1 MLKLDLAK
9 KNVLTL
15 AIAQG
20 LSITSTGINIIH
32 TGLVGI
38 MLAPKPEY
46 ATIPLS
52 FQFITVAL
60 TLIPISLL
68 MGKFGRK
75 IIFFLGV
82 FSCFIGSL
90 LVVYAIFEKSF
101 LTFIFGAIFIG
112 LSQSTQQF
120 YRYAA
125 TDNVPNEFKSKA
137 ISLVLGG
144 GIIAAILGPEL
155 SKVSYNYINE
165 YQYLAAYLIAA
176 SIQIINFFVLFFL
189 KIPPDKKASEVKR
202 SISSILTQKR
212 LILAVCA
219 AALGYSLMSFLMT
232 AAPLQIVNICKLG
245 NDTSANVIQ
254 WHVIAMFAPSFFTG
268 YLISNYGNR
277 KIMLLGIIFYL
288 FSIYFGTV
296 GEKAYHF
303 WLSLFFCGLGWNFL
317 YVGGSDE
324 IAKSTNPKERASVQG
339 ITDFIIFFS
348 VSLASL
354 LAGTLHSNIGW
365 NQMLYISLIPLFCL
379 GVYVTSLFF
388 SKEPNTIF

>member
-1 MLKLDLAK
+1 MELAK

-32 TGLVGI
+32 TGLVGV

-75 IIFFLGV
+75 IIFFLGIL
-82 FSCFIGSL
+82 SCFIGSL
-90 LVVYAIFEKSF
+90 LVVFAIFEKSF
-101 LTFIFGAIFIG
+101 LSFIFGAIFIG

-125 TDNVPNEFKSKA
+125 TDNVPNEYKSKA
-137 ISLVLGG
+137 ISLVLAG

-155 SKVSYNYINE
+155 SKLSYNYFTE
-165 YQYLAAYLIAA
+165 YEYLSAYLVAA
-176 SIQIINFFVLFFL
+176 AIQIINIFVLCFL
-189 KIPPDKKASEVKR
+189 KIPPNENILNEKR
-202 SISSILTQKR
+202 SVISILSQKK
-212 LILAVCA
+212 LILAVFT

-232 AAPLQIVNICKLG
+232 AAPLQIVNVCKLG
-245 NDTSANVIQ
+245 NDASANVIQ

-268 YLISNYGNR
+268 YLISKYGNR
-277 KIMLLGIIFYL
+277 KIMLLGILFYL

-296 GEKAYHF
+296 GEKVYHF

-317 YVGGSDE
+317 YVGGSDV

-348 VSLASL
+348 VSIASL

-365 NQMLYISLIPLFCL
+365 NQMLYMSLIPLFAL
-379 GVYVTSLFF
+379 GIYVVNLFF
-388 SKEPNTIF
+388 TKEVAKTQS

>member
-1 MLKLDLAK
+1 
-9 KNVLTL
+9 
-15 AIAQG
+15 
-20 LSITSTGINIIH
+20 
-32 TGLVGI
+32 

-75 IIFFLGV
+75 IIFFLGIL
-82 FSCFIGSL
+82 SCFIGSL
-90 LVVYAIFEKSF
+90 LVVFAIFEKSF
-101 LTFIFGAIFIG
+101 LSFIFAAIFIG

-125 TDNVPNEFKSKA
+125 TDNVPNEYKSKA
-137 ISLVLGG
+137 ISLVLAG

-155 SKVSYNYINE
+155 SKLSYNYFTE
-165 YQYLAAYLIAA
+165 YEYLSAYLVAA
-176 SIQIINFFVLFFL
+176 AIQIINIFVLCFL
-189 KIPPDKKASEVKR
+189 KIPPNENILNEKR
-202 SISSILTQKR
+202 SVISILSQKK
-212 LILAVCA
+212 LILAVFT

-232 AAPLQIVNICKLG
+232 AAPLQIVNVCKLG
-245 NDTSANVIQ
+245 NDASANVIQ

-268 YLISNYGNR
+268 YLISKYGNR
-277 KIMLLGIIFYL
+277 KIMLLGILFYL

-296 GEKAYHF
+296 GEKVYHF

-317 YVGGSDE
+317 YVGGSDV

-348 VSLASL
+348 VSIASL

-365 NQMLYISLIPLFCL
+365 NQMLYMSLIPLFAL
-379 GVYVTSLFF
+379 GIYVVNLFF
-388 SKEPNTIF
+388 TKEVAKTQS

>member
-1 MLKLDLAK
+1 MDLAK

-38 MLAPKPEY
+38 ILAPSPVY

-52 FQFITVAL
+52 VQFITVAL
-60 TLIPISLL
+60 TLIPLSLL
-68 MGKFGRK
+68 MGRFGRK

-82 FSCFIGSL
+82 LSCFIGSL

-101 LTFIFGAIFIG
+101 LTFIFAAIFIG
-112 LSQSTQQF
+112 MSQSIQQF

-137 ISLVLGG
+137 ISLVLAGG
-144 GIIAAILGPEL
+144 VIAAVLGPEL
-155 SKVSYNYINE
+155 SKVSYNYFTE
-165 YQYLAAYLIAA
+165 YEYLSAYLIAA
-176 SIQIINFFVLFFL
+176 AIQIINLFVLTFL
-189 KIPPDKKASEVKR
+189 KIPPDKKSLDEKR
-202 SISSILTQKR
+202 SILLILRQKK
-212 LILAVCA
+212 LILAVFT
-219 AALGYSLMSFLMT
+219 AALGYSLMSFFMT

-245 NDTSANVIQ
+245 NDASANVIQ

-268 YLISNYGNR
+268 YLITNYGNR
-277 KIMLLGIIFYL
+277 KIMLLGIIFYFL
-288 FSIYFGTV
+288 SIYFGTI
-296 GEKAYHF
+296 GEKISHF

-348 VSLASL
+348 VSMASL

-365 NQMLYISLIPLFCL
+365 TQMLYISLIPLSFL
-379 GVYVTSLFF
+379 GIYVISLFF
-388 SKEPNTIF
+388 TNEAKAI

>member
-1 MLKLDLAK
+1 MDVAK

-20 LSITSTGINIIH
+20 LSVTSTGINIIH
-32 TGLVGI
+32 TGLVGV

-82 FSCFIGSL
+82 ISCFLGSL
-90 LVVYAIFEKSF
+90 LIVYSIFEKSF
-101 LTFIFGAIFIG
+101 LTFILAAIFIG
-112 LSQSTQQF
+112 VAQSTQQF

-137 ISLVLGG
+137 ISLVLAG

-155 SKVSYNYINE
+155 SKISYNYFSE
-165 YQYLAAYLIAA
+165 YEYLSAYLIAA
-176 SIQIINFFVLFFL
+176 GIQIINFFVLFFL
-189 KIPPDKKASEVKR
+189 KIPPNKKSSEVKR
-202 SISSILTQKR
+202 SITSILTQKK
-212 LILAVCA
+212 LLLAVLT

-245 NDTSANVIQ
+245 NDASANVIQ

-268 YLISNYGNR
+268 YLISKYGNR

-288 FSIYFGTV
+288 LSIYFGTV
-296 GEKAYHF
+296 GEKIYHF

-317 YVGGSDE
+317 YVGGSDV
-324 IAKSTNPKERASVQG
+324 IAKSTNPKERASIQG

-348 VSLASL
+348 VSIASL
-354 LAGTLHSNIGW
+354 LAGTLHSNVGW
-365 NQMLYISLIPLFCL
+365 NQMLYMSLIPLFGL
-379 GVYVTSLFF
+379 GIYVISLFF
-388 SKEPNTIF
+388 TKDVEKTQS